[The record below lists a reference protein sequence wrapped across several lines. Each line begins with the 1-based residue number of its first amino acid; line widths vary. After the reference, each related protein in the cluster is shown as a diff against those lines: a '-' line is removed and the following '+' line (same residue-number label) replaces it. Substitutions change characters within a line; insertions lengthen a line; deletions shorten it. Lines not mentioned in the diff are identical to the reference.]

1 MALNTLPTGAF
12 ADSSITTDKIAN
24 DAVGNTKLDLS
35 ANYAFTGTVTGV
47 ASGLTKITSHTI
59 TAVNEFNITNI
70 FSSTYDN
77 YRIIAS
83 GIGVLSTNGEATFRL
98 IDSGGSNV
106 TTNYVNSSTGYA
118 GSASGAQRSG
128 GFWRFHVTESQ
139 YANTNSSQAP
149 MISMDIFNP
158 FNASPTKF
166 AGITHYRNA
175 GNSAWITE
183 ALAGHNTN
191 NTSCTGLNFVP
202 DNSQTFGNGAGYTKI
217 AVYGYQA

>member
-1 MALNTLPTGAF
+1 MTLIKTRARGINL
-12 ADSSITTDKIAN
+12 ADTF
-24 DAVGNTKLDLS
+24 
-35 ANYAFTGTVTGV
+35 AFTGTV
-47 ASGLTKITSHTI
+47 SGAGGGLVKVSSHTI
-59 TAVNEFNITNI
+59 TATSEFNITSI
-70 FSSTYDN
+70 FSSTYEN

-83 GIGVLSTNGEATFRL
+83 GIGLLSTNGEATFRL

-106 TTNYVNSSTGYA
+106 TTNYTNTSVGYT
-118 GSASGAQRSG
+118 GSAGGTQSSG

-139 YANTNSSQAP
+139 YANSNASQAP

-191 NTSCTGLNFVP
+191 NTSCTGLNFVS
-202 DNSQTFGNGAGYTKI
+202 DDSQNFGNGSGYTKI
-217 AVYGYQA
+217 AVYGYEV

>member
-1 MALNTLPTGAF
+1 MALSTIGTNSI
-12 ADSSITTDKIAN
+12 AD
-24 DAVGNTKLDLS
+24 DAVGNTKLDLT
-35 ANYAFTGTVTGV
+35 ANYAFTGTITGV
-47 ASGLTKITSHTI
+47 PSGLTKITSHTI
-59 TAVNEFNITNI
+59 QAVNEFNITSI

-98 IDSGGSNV
+98 IDSSGSNV
-106 TTNYVNSSTGYA
+106 TSNYVNSAIGYA
-118 GSASGAQRSG
+118 GGAGGAQRSG
-128 GFWRFHVTESQ
+128 GFWRFHVHSSM
-139 YANTNSSQAP
+139 YANTNATQAP

-158 FNASPTKF
+158 FNSSPTKF
-166 AGITHYRNA
+166 AGVTHYRNA

-183 ALAGHNTN
+183 ACAGHNEN

-202 DNSQTFGNGAGYTKI
+202 DSGQTFGNGSGYTKI

>member
-1 MALNTLPTGAF
+1 MALNTLPAGAF
-12 ADSSITTDKIAN
+12 ADDAISSDKINLAN
-24 DAVGNTKLDLS
+24 TF
-35 ANYAFTGTVTGV
+35 AFTGTVTGV
-47 ASGLTKITSHTI
+47 PSGLTKISSHTI
-59 TAVNEFNITNI
+59 TAVNEFNITSI

-106 TTNYVNSSTGYA
+106 TTNYVNSATGYA

-128 GFWRFHVTESQ
+128 GFWRFHVTESM

-166 AGITHYRNA
+166 AGVTHYRNA

-183 ALAGHNTN
+183 TLAGHNEN

-202 DNSQTFGNGAGYTKI
+202 DSGQTFGNGAGYTKI
-217 AVYGYQA
+217 VVYGYEA